1 MADDLAYLAR
11 ADEHIAGAKERIV
24 KQRQLIA
31 RLTATGHNVGAEESF
46 LSALVDLLS
55 VFEHHRLLIL
65 NRLRP

>member
-1 MADDLAYLAR
+1 MADEIAYLAQ
-11 ADEHIAGAKERIV
+11 ADRHIAGAKERVV

-31 RLTATGHNVGAEESF
+31 RLAATGHNVRAEESF

-55 VFEHHRLLIL
+55 AFEHHRLLIL